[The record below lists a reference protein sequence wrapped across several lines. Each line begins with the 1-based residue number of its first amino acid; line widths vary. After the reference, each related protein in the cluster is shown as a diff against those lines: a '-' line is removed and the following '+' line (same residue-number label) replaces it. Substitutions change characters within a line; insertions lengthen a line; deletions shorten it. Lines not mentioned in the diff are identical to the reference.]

1 MTPTRGLHGHKVRV
15 IGLHGQGKRLV
26 LQSHHE
32 RNLHALVESIIN
44 SSVQSSRAQPVG
56 DIVEQH
62 VAACRITQRKHRTV
76 VKLFGPRQHGL
87 QEPRTG
93 LVQTFFI
100 QIFGTKG
107 RHNIQAVVRQC
118 QGIQQQSATACA
130 FERTELLKQT
140 SVRGFRI
147 AHRQNHVSGTTS
159 GHVTQGN
166 QPHMAQESAH
176 RLGFACQR
184 LQFGTQACAECVGQ
198 HHDHKSIAGRN
209 HGKTG
214 GTLRNQTHH
223 FINLRLAGFH
233 QTRRH
238 NRHTARFHTVESH
251 LTGSRLGGHIIANRT
266 ISLGFKECGQA
277 RRTARRGS
285 IHLDMRQRVDQL
297 LDAFAGYRRA
307 VGDHHHLLHAA
318 DDGQQLD
325 SGNVRARIENRH
337 ISQHTRLGE
346 CGERT
351 RRGHQN
357 RLGRGQNLRM
367 ITANPA
373 QRHTGAPCQ
382 HGVHLVGFLSA
393 GEQHVAQAAHGFLRH
408 HRSDGAHVLHIDLRK
423 AVGCGLQRGTILVG
437 DDGGRTHNVLK
448 HGGPP
453 GQLYFAAHLL
463 HAHSASVEI
472 GDQFVQSGRGEFL
485 LQQATLRQGVQC
497 LAIIQQCFQACF
509 HLLEIGGFQIAT
521 SGCGGKHGIQRGHIA
536 DQRLLGGDDLVE
548 LAGQHRPTAVRHEL
562 MPLLPLLGDYLQRF
576 VQVLDLRADA
586 QQILGFLDVA
596 AALPES
602 HRRALGLALAL
613 RLGGLDHGA
622 DVSLENLRLEHVKH
636 SSQILQNRNL
646 TLPLAGGGRNR
657 ESAGLHGAC
666 HLLTGGGQEA
676 TQQIVHAL
684 VGGYCLFFS
693 GDGRL
698 VPCGVFRADGV
709 FAELAGAFHLAD
721 PCVNIVGDAQGT

>member
-1 MTPTRGLHGHKVRV
+1 
-15 IGLHGQGKRLV
+15 
-26 LQSHHE
+26 
-32 RNLHALVESIIN
+32 
-44 SSVQSSRAQPVG
+44 
-56 DIVEQH
+56 
-62 VAACRITQRKHRTV
+62 
-76 VKLFGPRQHGL
+76 
-87 QEPRTG
+87 
-93 LVQTFFI
+93 
-100 QIFGTKG
+100 
-107 RHNIQAVVRQC
+107 
-118 QGIQQQSATACA
+118 
-130 FERTELLKQT
+130 
-140 SVRGFRI
+140 
-147 AHRQNHVSGTTS
+147 
-159 GHVTQGN
+159 
-166 QPHMAQESAH
+166 
-176 RLGFACQR
+176 
-184 LQFGTQACAECVGQ
+184 
-198 HHDHKSIAGRN
+198 
-209 HGKTG
+209 
-214 GTLRNQTHH
+214 
-223 FINLRLAGFH
+223 
-233 QTRRH
+233 
-238 NRHTARFHTVESH
+238 
-251 LTGSRLGGHIIANRT
+251 
-266 ISLGFKECGQA
+266 
-277 RRTARRGS
+277 
-285 IHLDMRQRVDQL
+285 MRQRVDQL

-367 ITANPA
+367 ITVNPA

-408 HRSDGAHVLHIDLRK
+408 HRSDGAHVLHIDLCE

-437 DDGGRTHNVLK
+437 DNGGRTHNVLK

-453 GQLYFAAHLL
+453 GQLHFAAHLL
-463 HAHSASVEI
+463 HAHSASVKI

-602 HRRALGLALAL
+602 HRRAFGLALAL

-622 DVSLENLRLEHVKH
+622 DVSLENLWLEHVKH

-684 VGGYCLFFS
+684 VSGYRLFFS